1 MIYYNEWTD
10 TGPTHDTGTCVGV
23 AVAND
28 IQLFLILQLDRFGT
42 SFQRLEVYGNA
53 QQCTRL
59 SECFPVFTN
68 MIQQSRSAQLVHLIP
83 TIGYRYYTIS
93 ESLVQNN
100 KPKRSFKSFLRFT
113 AAKIIPGPSNI
124 LLDQFDRAVV
134 PRIKSCLLRRGSV
147 YNSYQ
152 LSRIDPINWL
162 SRHVVNNDGT
172 LHSNC

>member
-23 AVAND
+23 AVANG

-124 LLDQFDRAVV
+124 LRCWINLTEQLYQGSKVV
-134 PRIKSCLLRRGSV
+134 F
-147 YNSYQ
+147 Y
-152 LSRIDPINWL
+152 
-162 SRHVVNNDGT
+162 DGEVFT
-172 LHSNC
+172 IHISLVEQTRLTG